1 MYCNIKYYT
10 RPVNFAKYKAMNL
23 NIEQGDLQNS
33 AVTSKSFHDV
43 NFIRGGRHEKF
54 QYQF

>member
-1 MYCNIKYYT
+1 
-10 RPVNFAKYKAMNL
+10 MNL
-23 NIEQGDLQNS
+23 NIEQGNLRNS